1 MPTTGRDTDPVFAFV
16 DPTPLIGDRVVR
28 EIRPLVEALSET
40 TDRRE
45 RRRLE
50 REILRRAA
58 WVRKSLHSPFIW
70 W

>member
-16 DPTPLIGDRVVR
+16 DPTPLIGDRVVS

-40 TDRRE
+40 TDRPE

-50 REILRRAA
+50 REILRHAA
-58 WVRKSLHSPFIW
+58 WVRKSLHSPFICW
-70 W
+70 